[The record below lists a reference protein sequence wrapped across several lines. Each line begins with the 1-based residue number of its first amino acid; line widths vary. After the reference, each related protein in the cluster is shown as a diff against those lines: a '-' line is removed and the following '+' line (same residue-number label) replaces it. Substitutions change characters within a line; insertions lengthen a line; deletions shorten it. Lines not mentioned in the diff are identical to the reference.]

1 MENKKAILISIRK
14 EWWDKIKCGKKKIK
28 LRKTAPKRL
37 EGTCTC
43 YVYVPEEKAVVG
55 QFFLAAVAPVQ
66 PGEQLVQT
74 SCVSIEQQVQYKG
87 EGTLYGWLIAM
98 PAEYTCKF
106 NLTKLL
112 GVKRAPQ
119 SWQYCRV
126 ATAADRAEAKLS
138 TYTYAEKY
146 RSNNRKEPVDQAGSA
161 KILKYKDY

>member
-1 MENKKAILISIRK
+1 MKAILISIRK
-14 EWWDKIKCGKKKIK
+14 EWWDKIKTGRKKIE
-28 LRKTAPKRL
+28 LRKTAPKKL

-43 YVYVPEEKAVVG
+43 YVYVPEYKAIVG
-55 QFFLAAVAPVQ
+55 QFLLAGVALVQ
-66 PGEQLVQT
+66 PSEELEQT
-74 SCVSIEQQVQYKG
+74 SQVPIEKQIEYKG
-87 EGTLYGWLIAM
+87 DGSLYGWLIAM

-138 TYTYAEKY
+138 TCTYAEKY